1 MTSNATFLLYY
12 NRSIIDLEAFQLDGM
27 LAVWVVTIVAIGR
40 GIMILLARHVHELDC
55 VGMLVEL
62 MSTT

>member
-40 GIMILLARHVHELDC
+40 E
-55 VGMLVEL
+55 E
-62 MSTT
+62 S